1 MSAHR
6 PSVTL
11 KPAARR
17 DFRSILA
24 YTTSQ
29 WGTTQRDEYRAAMN
43 RALETLGAN
52 PEIGKAREDLSP
64 GLRSYP
70 VEHHVICYRIVRN
83 TVRVLRILHE
93 KMDAARYLDE

>member
-1 MSAHR
+1 MSARR

-11 KPAARR
+11 RPTARR

-29 WGTTQRDEYRAAMN
+29 WGTAQRDEYRAAIN

-64 GLRSYP
+64 GLRSYQ
-70 VEHHVICYRIVRN
+70 VEQHVIYYRITGN
-83 TVRVLRILHE
+83 TARVLRILHG